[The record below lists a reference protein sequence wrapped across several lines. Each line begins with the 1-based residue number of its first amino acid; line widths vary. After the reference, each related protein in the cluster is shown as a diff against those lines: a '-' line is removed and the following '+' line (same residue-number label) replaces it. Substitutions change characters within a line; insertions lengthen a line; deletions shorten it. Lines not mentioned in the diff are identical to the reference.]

1 MNRRFGRGRKKNW
14 QETMAVLT
22 GTVLLSLVLEMW
34 RELHG
39 FTVRR
44 CRIKLPCETM
54 SGEAVKIAF
63 LSDLHG
69 KCYGKCN
76 RELLDAIKRE
86 QPDYILVGGDML
98 TRNREA
104 TDKIAIEL
112 LSELVKLCPVYLAN
126 GNHEQK
132 MRLKPEEYEGRYEA
146 YMRKVRKLGIQVLV
160 NESGDCK
167 MKGMPVTISGLE
179 LPLGC
184 YAHFHTRELK
194 ISDIEE
200 RIGKAD
206 GKNYQILLAHSPV
219 YFETY
224 AKWGADLILSGHLHG
239 GVIGVPG
246 LGGLITPQAR
256 LFPRYSGGTYQ
267 KGRKVSIVSRGL
279 GTHTVNIR
287 LFNPAELLMITLQ
300 PKNFSCI
307 GSQNQV

>member
-1 MNRRFGRGRKKNW
+1 MRGRSDRERKKHW
-14 QETMAVLT
+14 RETAAVLAGT
-22 GTVLLSLVLEMW
+22 GVLTLSLELW

-44 CRIKLPCETM
+44 CRIKLPCETIR
-54 SGEAVKIAF
+54 GETVKIAF

-69 KCYGKCN
+69 KCYGRRNQK
-76 RELLDAIKRE
+76 LLEAIE
-86 QPDYILVGGDML
+86 SEEPDYILVGGDML
-98 TRNREA
+98 TRNKEE
-104 TDKIAIEL
+104 TDETAIAL
-112 LSELVKLCPVYLAN
+112 LEELVRLCPVYLAN

-132 MRLKPEEYEGRYEA
+132 MRLNPEEYKGRYEA
-146 YMRKVRKLGIQVLV
+146 YMRKARRLGVHVLV
-160 NESGDCK
+160 NESEPCM
-167 MKGMPVTISGLE
+167 MKGIPVTISGLE

-194 ISDIEE
+194 IPDIEE
-200 RIGKAD
+200 RIGKA
-206 GKNYQILLAHSPV
+206 GRKGYQILLAHSPI

-246 LGGLITPQAR
+246 FGGLITPQAR

-267 KGRKVSIVSRGL
+267 KDGKVSIVSRGL

-300 PKNFSCI
+300 PKNFSCTE
-307 GSQNQV
+307 SQNQV